1 MNTSAIVAAELGPR
15 QHFDVESELNDLLR
29 RGLSRWG

>member
-15 QHFDVESELNDLLR
+15 QYFDVESELNNLV
-29 RGLSRWG
+29 RWG